1 MMRPLLFATNY
12 YVVANLQIQWI
23 ARMMYFQALSLASK
37 NFNAMHKTLNNC
49 RSVRRSRS
57 RS

>member
-1 MMRPLLFATNY
+1 VSGSLENDTPDMMRPLLFATNY

-37 NFNAMHKTLNNC
+37 KFEYLARYKF
-49 RSVRRSRS
+49 S
-57 RS
+57 

>member
-12 YVVANLQIQWI
+12 YVVADLQIQWI

-37 NFNAMHKTLNNC
+37 KFEYLARYKF
-49 RSVRRSRS
+49 S
-57 RS
+57 

>member
-12 YVVANLQIQWI
+12 YVVADLQIQWI

-37 NFNAMHKTLNNC
+37 NSNTSPGISF
-49 RSVRRSRS
+49 RRISVKPIEPGA
-57 RS
+57 